1 VFCPSRGWRA
11 WEGLADGGGGRED
24 QSHHRWAV
32 SRIRHPIYALSIAHV
47 ICTAS
52 WFPAADAGGCFAHI
66 GLANVKAR
74 NEERY
79 LLATQGESYALYVQR
94 TGRFFPRRS

>member
-1 VFCPSRGWRA
+1 M
-11 WEGLADGGGGRED
+11 LA
-24 QSHHRWAV
+24 V
-32 SRIRHPIYALSIAHV
+32 AL
-47 ICTAS
+47 
-52 WFPAADAGGCFAHI
+52 AHI

-79 LLATQGESYALYVQR
+79 LLVTQGESYALYVQR